1 MEFFNQIFKYLTTV
15 RHVWG
20 VTEIMGYDAT
30 VLQVTLEMM
39 PSECLNTCPRTV
51 DRRSRS
57 EDRC

>member
-1 MEFFNQIFKYLTTV
+1 MMRLARIYK
-15 RHVWG
+15 
-20 VTEIMGYDAT
+20 VTRAMGYDAT